1 MIFQKDRSLS
11 LKSTKSEM
19 NLKNFCDNF
28 RIIQKN
34 IFTKVLETKITEN
47 FDLLRYYNHLN
58 ILARAA

>member
-1 MIFQKDRSLS
+1 
-11 LKSTKSEM
+11 M